1 MRTSLPGT
9 KKGLPPFITMESHP
23 VPKGSVPTMKDA
35 TVRRLQALE
44 EEYTFAVNAAVG
56 ENRDDL
62 VEQLANEYPDAAL
75 EVLRSD
81 AA

>member
-1 MRTSLPGT
+1 
-9 KKGLPPFITMESHP
+9 
-23 VPKGSVPTMKDA
+23 MKDV

-62 VEQLANEYPDAAL
+62 VDELVADYPDAAL
-75 EVLRSD
+75 EVLRGD

>member
-1 MRTSLPGT
+1 
-9 KKGLPPFITMESHP
+9 
-23 VPKGSVPTMKDA
+23 MKDV

-44 EEYTFAVNAAVG
+44 EEYPVTGNAAVG

-62 VEQLANEYPDAAL
+62 IDELVDQYPDAAIAI
-75 EVLRSD
+75 LRGD

>member
-1 MRTSLPGT
+1 
-9 KKGLPPFITMESHP
+9 
-23 VPKGSVPTMKDA
+23 MKDA

-44 EEYTFAVNAAVG
+44 EEYVFEVNAAVG

-62 VEQLANEYPDAAL
+62 VVALVDEYPDAAL
-75 EVLRSD
+75 EVLRGD

>member
-1 MRTSLPGT
+1 
-9 KKGLPPFITMESHP
+9 
-23 VPKGSVPTMKDA
+23 MKDA

-56 ENRDDL
+56 EDRFDL
-62 VEQLANEYPDAAL
+62 VDALVSDYPDAAM
-75 EVLRSD
+75 EVLHND

>member
-1 MRTSLPGT
+1 MNDT
-9 KKGLPPFITMESHP
+9 
-23 VPKGSVPTMKDA
+23 

-44 EEYTFAVNAAVG
+44 EEYTFAVNAALG

-62 VEQLANEYPDAAL
+62 VELLAAEYPEAAL
-75 EVLRSD
+75 DIMADE

>member
-1 MRTSLPGT
+1 
-9 KKGLPPFITMESHP
+9 
-23 VPKGSVPTMKDA
+23 MKDA

-44 EEYTFAVNAAVG
+44 EEYTFAVNAAVS

-62 VEQLANEYPDAAL
+62 VDQLAADYPDAAMEL
-75 EVLRSD
+75 MRSD

>member
-1 MRTSLPGT
+1 
-9 KKGLPPFITMESHP
+9 
-23 VPKGSVPTMKDA
+23 MKDA

-44 EEYTFAVNAAVG
+44 EEYTFAVNAAIG

-62 VEQLANEYPDAAL
+62 VEQLATEYPDAAL
-75 EVLRSD
+75 DVLRSD

>member
-1 MRTSLPGT
+1 MAET
-9 KKGLPPFITMESHP
+9 HP
-23 VPKGSVPTMKDA
+23 VSKGSVPTMKDA

-44 EEYTFAVNAAVG
+44 DEYTFAVNAAIG

-62 VEQLANEYPDAAL
+62 VDALAAEYPDAAL
-75 EVLRSD
+75 ELLLRSD

>member
-1 MRTSLPGT
+1 
-9 KKGLPPFITMESHP
+9 
-23 VPKGSVPTMKDA
+23 MKDA
-35 TVRRLQALE
+35 TVRRLQELE

-62 VEQLANEYPDAAL
+62 VEQLADEYPDAAL
-75 EVLRSD
+75 EVLRSS

>member
-1 MRTSLPGT
+1 
-9 KKGLPPFITMESHP
+9 
-23 VPKGSVPTMKDA
+23 MKDA

-75 EVLRSD
+75 QVLRSD

>member
-1 MRTSLPGT
+1 
-9 KKGLPPFITMESHP
+9 
-23 VPKGSVPTMKDA
+23 MKDA

-62 VEQLANEYPDAAL
+62 VEQLVSDYPDAAL

>member
-1 MRTSLPGT
+1 MAMVDT
-9 KKGLPPFITMESHP
+9 HP
-23 VPKGSVPTMKDA
+23 VPRGSVPTMKDA

-44 EEYTFAVNAAVG
+44 EEYVFEVNAAVG

-62 VEQLANEYPDAAL
+62 VVALVDEYPDAAL
-75 EVLRSD
+75 EVLRGD

>member
-1 MRTSLPGT
+1 MPAPLLGT
-9 KKGLPPFITMESHP
+9 KRGSTPLVTVESQT
-23 VPKGSVPTMKDA
+23 VPRGSVPTMKDA

-44 EEYTFAVNAAVG
+44 EEYTFAVNAAIG

-62 VEQLANEYPDAAL
+62 VEQLANEYPDVAL

>member
-1 MRTSLPGT
+1 
-9 KKGLPPFITMESHP
+9 
-23 VPKGSVPTMKDA
+23 MKDA

-44 EEYTFAVNAAVG
+44 EEYTFAVNAAIG

-62 VEQLANEYPDAAL
+62 VEQLATEYPDAAL
-75 EVLRSD
+75 EVLRHSD

>member
-1 MRTSLPGT
+1 
-9 KKGLPPFITMESHP
+9 
-23 VPKGSVPTMKDA
+23 MKDA

-62 VEQLANEYPDAAL
+62 VEQLAAEYPDAAL
-75 EVLRSD
+75 DLLMRSD

>member
-1 MRTSLPGT
+1 
-9 KKGLPPFITMESHP
+9 
-23 VPKGSVPTMKDA
+23 MKDA

-44 EEYTFAVNAAVG
+44 DEYTFAVNAAIG

-62 VEQLANEYPDAAL
+62 VEVLAAEYPDAAL
-75 EVLRSD
+75 ELLLRSE

>member
-1 MRTSLPGT
+1 
-9 KKGLPPFITMESHP
+9 
-23 VPKGSVPTMKDA
+23 MKDA

-44 EEYTFAVNAAVG
+44 EEYTFAVNSAVG

-62 VEQLANEYPDAAL
+62 VEELVADYPDLAL
-75 EVLRSD
+75 DILRDD

>member
-1 MRTSLPGT
+1 
-9 KKGLPPFITMESHP
+9 
-23 VPKGSVPTMKDA
+23 MKDD

-56 ENRDDL
+56 EGRDDL
-62 VEQLANEYPDAAL
+62 VEELVSDYPDAAL
-75 EVLRSD
+75 EVLRGD

>member
-1 MRTSLPGT
+1 
-9 KKGLPPFITMESHP
+9 
-23 VPKGSVPTMKDA
+23 MKDA

-62 VEQLANEYPDAAL
+62 LDELTADYPDAAL
-75 EVLRSD
+75 DILRTD